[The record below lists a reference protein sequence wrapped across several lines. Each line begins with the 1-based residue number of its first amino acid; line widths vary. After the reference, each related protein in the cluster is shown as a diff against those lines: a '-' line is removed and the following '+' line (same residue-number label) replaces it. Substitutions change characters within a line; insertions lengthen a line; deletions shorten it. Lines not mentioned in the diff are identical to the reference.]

1 MQTRDARR
9 KKRRTI
15 LAVLLGVS
23 VAGLVFPRLW
33 LRPLTS
39 VVQIFVPLQ
48 HAVGAAANAISDG
61 LGDSGPPV
69 SAGEAAALRGEN
81 RALRNHLVAMQA
93 SLDGLRVENARLT
106 GIRRGGLGETG
117 RLIPARVISSDMH
130 AWRDSRLINSGTL
143 RGVRT
148 GAPVMTHRLADIE
161 ALKEKGVRS
170 GMAVLLGEALVG
182 EVVEIVGT
190 HTARVRLL
198 SDPAS
203 RLKIQIGRFA
213 DLIGEEP
220 TAAAVFEVVRA
231 ASWLVGVGKGKMEI
245 RDIDSD
251 DFTAGRV
258 RVGDTV
264 TSHPSNQLAPAALVV
279 GEIIEIHPD
288 RRNPLLC
295 IATVQSPIDES
306 QLRRVYVYDPG

>member
-15 LAVLLGVS
+15 LAVLLGAS
-23 VAGLVFPRLW
+23 VAGLLFPRVW
-33 LRPLTS
+33 LAPLTS

-48 HAVGAAANAISDG
+48 HAVGAAADAIGDG
-61 LGDSGPPV
+61 LGDSRPPV

-81 RALRNHLVAMQA
+81 RALRNHLVAIQA
-93 SLDGLRVENARLT
+93 SLDRLRVENARLA

-117 RLIPARVISSDMH
+117 RLIPARVIAGDMH
-130 AWRDSRLINSGTL
+130 GWRDSRLINSGKL

-148 GAPVMTHRLADIE
+148 GAPVTTNRFVDRK
-161 ALKEKGVRS
+161 ALEEEGVRS

-182 EVVEIVGT
+182 EVELVGT

-213 DLIGEEP
+213 EHIGEEP
-220 TAAAVFEVVRA
+220 SGAPVFKVVRE
-231 ASWLVGVGKGKMEI
+231 ASWLVGVGKGRMEI
-245 RDIDSD
+245 RDIDAD

-258 RVGDTV
+258 CVGDTV

-295 IATVQSPIDES
+295 IATVRSLVDES